1 LPLVTIFIF
10 ALWLSTS
17 ANAQIEPSPD
27 TLLQSA
33 GPDIARAIN
42 DHNYP
47 KAEGLLIDSIH
58 AHPDSVRLLPLLGGV
73 FFLDRKYLNCATAL
87 EKANAAGA
95 LDESSRFTLVMAY
108 MNLNRTDLA
117 RPELESLIKIDP
129 EKSLYYYW
137 RGRLDFADQ
146 KFDSCIKNQQIAVST
161 DPHFSKPHDAMG
173 LCYEAQGNSTQALAE
188 FRKAAQLNRTEA
200 QPSPWP
206 PFDLGEELYKTG
218 HFDEAEHSIQES
230 LQYDPNFAKGHFQL
244 GLLYEKSGDYEKAI
258 QHLSVAADSDKN
270 YSEPRYVLAR
280 IVRKV
285 SAPQSLV
292 LHIQDQIA
300 AGKLEDADRDLAA
313 VMQKYPTDGGL
324 FNLRGILAADRKQWK
339 AAESEFSRAILLNP
353 NLSSA
358 YLNLARAYETEGEL
372 SETRRI
378 LESLAAKEP
387 ASEQTLEALA
397 DVAYKQHDLQGTLG
411 YLAHARDIDPK
422 NAGLHFF
429 FGIVC
434 IELNLPVEAK
444 KSLQKALDLEPDN
457 PDYNYAR
464 GSVELQGRSAWNAI
478 SYFTKYVAARPDD
491 PRGHF
496 ALGVA
501 EFASEDYESAAA
513 EMKRVAD
520 DKQTMA
526 GSEYFLGRIAKAES
540 NWPQAIKHL
549 ERSIRVDPNYAESHA
564 ELALAQL
571 HMHYTDTA
579 LREIE
584 TAAKLNPDSYLVNTN
599 LLIVY
604 QWTKDPRVSAQK
616 KRLEQLDVERSQ
628 KQELM
633 LRTIQ
638 FRR

>member
-1 LPLVTIFIF
+1 MPLVTIVIL
-10 ALWLSTS
+10 ALWLSSS
-17 ANAQIEPSPD
+17 AIAQIEPPPD
-27 TLLQSA
+27 TLLESA
-33 GPDIARAIN
+33 GPDVARAIN
-42 DHNYP
+42 DRDYS

-58 AHPDSVRLLPLLGGV
+58 AHPESARLLTLLGGV
-73 FFLDRKYLNCATAL
+73 FFLDHKYLNCASSL
-87 EKANAAGA
+87 EKANTAGV

-108 MNLNRTDLA
+108 LNLNRSDLA
-117 RPELESLIKIDP
+117 RPELETLLKIDP
-129 EKSLYYYW
+129 QKSLYYYW

-146 KFDSCIKNQQIAVST
+146 KFDSCIQDQQIAASI
-161 DPHFSKPHDAMG
+161 DSHFSKPHDAMG
-173 LCYEAQGNSTQALAE
+173 LCYEAQGVSTQALAE
-188 FRKAAQLNRTEA
+188 FKQAAQLNRTEA

-206 PFDLGEELYKTG
+206 PFDLGEELYKLG
-218 HFDEAEHSIQES
+218 QFDEAERSINES
-230 LQYDPNFAKGHFQL
+230 LQYDPKFAKGHFQL
-244 GLLYEKSGDYEKAI
+244 GLLYEKSGRYEEAI
-258 QHLSVAADSDKN
+258 EQLNIAADSDKN
-270 YSEPRYVLAR
+270 YSEPRYVLTR
-280 IVRKV
+280 ILRKV
-285 SAPQSLV
+285 SAPQQLV

-300 AGKLEDADRDLAA
+300 AGKLESADRELAA
-313 VMQKYPTDGGL
+313 ALQNYPADGGL

-339 AAESEFSRAILLNP
+339 AAESDFSRAIRLNP

-358 YLNLARAYETEGEL
+358 YLNLARAYETEGKL
-372 SETRRI
+372 SEARRI

-387 ASEQTLEALA
+387 ASEPALEALA
-397 DVAYKQHDLQGTLG
+397 DIAYKQHDLEGTLG
-411 YLAHARDIDPK
+411 YLAHARDLDPK
-422 NAGLHFF
+422 NASVHFF

-478 SYFTKYVAARPDD
+478 PYFKKYVAARPDD

-513 EMKRVAD
+513 EMKRVAN
-520 DKQTMA
+520 DKQTQA
-526 GSEYFLGRIAKAES
+526 GAEYFLGRIAKAES
-540 NWPQAIKHL
+540 DWPQAVEHL
-549 ERSIRVDPNYAESHA
+549 ERSVHADPNYAESHA
-564 ELALAQL
+564 ELALAEL
-571 HMHYTDTA
+571 HMRNTDVA

-604 QWTKDPRVSAQK
+604 QWTKDPRVSAQQ
-616 KRLEQLDVERSQ
+616 KRLQQLDSERSK

-633 LRTIQ
+633 LRSIQ
-638 FRR
+638 FQR